1 MQEFTTAW
9 TALGEGRSAYVATP
23 AESRGTVLVAAEIF
37 GVSGHV
43 RDMCDG
49 LAREGFTA
57 VAPDFYW
64 RDGTRLEFGYD
75 DAGRTEAMAH
85 MRRLDRDGVLADLA
99 AARTLAGDTVPAIVG
114 FSLGG
119 HIALLAA
126 TEAPYAL
133 AVDFYGGWTI
143 DGGVPLAEP
152 APPLAEAASIAAL
165 GTPVLLLAG
174 AEDHL
179 IGDDEWERI
188 GRRLTNY
195 GVSHERVRYAG
206 IKHGFMC
213 AERPEWDEAIAHD
226 AWQRM
231 TDTLRKRLG

>member
-9 TALGEGRSAYVATP
+9 TELGDGLSAFVATP
-23 AESRGTVLVAAEIF
+23 AESRGTVLVGQEIF
-37 GVSGHV
+37 GVSGHI
-43 RDMCDG
+43 RHMCESF
-49 LAREGFTA
+49 ARKGFTA

-64 RDGTRLEFGYD
+64 RDGPRLEFAYD
-75 DAGRTEAMAH
+75 DAGRAEAMAH
-85 MRRLDRDGVLADLA
+85 MRRLTREHVLADLA
-99 AARTLAGDTVPAIVG
+99 AARTLAGDAVPAIVG

-152 APPLAEAASIAAL
+152 EPPLADAAFIAAL

-174 AEDHL
+174 ADDHL
-179 IGDDEWERI
+179 IGEDEGDRI
-188 GRRLTNY
+188 GRRLTDY

-213 AERPEWDEAIAHD
+213 DERPEWDEAIAYD
-226 AWQRM
+226 AWHRVIEA
-231 TDTLRKRLG
+231 LLKRLG

>member
-1 MQEFTTAW
+1 MQDFTTAW
-9 TALGEGRSAYVATP
+9 TELGDGLSAYVATP
-23 AESRGTVLVAAEIF
+23 AESRGTVLVAPEIF
-37 GVSGHV
+37 GVSGHI

-64 RDGTRLEFGYD
+64 RDGHRLEFGAD
-75 DAGRTEAMAH
+75 DHGRDEAMTH
-85 MRRLDRDGVLADLA
+85 MRRLNRENVLADVA
-99 AARTLAGDTVPAIVG
+99 AARALAGDAVPAIVG

-126 TEAPYAL
+126 TAEPYAL

-152 APPLAEAASIAAL
+152 EPPLAEAASIAAL
-165 GTPVLLLAG
+165 GTPVLLIVG

-179 IGDDEWERI
+179 IGEDEWDRI

-213 AERPEWDEAIAHD
+213 ADRPSWDEAIAHD
-226 AWQRM
+226 AWERVAEA
-231 TDTLRKRLG
+231 LRKRLG